1 MTKVE
6 TKDRRPHR
14 RTELDGAAILA
25 PLPEAGGVG
34 PDLSQADDSPFDAI
48 REARRHDDDL
58 PQGVWQAERKQA
70 DWDQVVA
77 LCQEALAARSKDL
90 RLLVWLVEALVQRDG
105 FSALSPG
112 FTLLEQFCRA
122 FWPNL
127 HPAMDEDGDLS
138 ARTNTIALLNTRLP
152 RVLHA
157 WPITQSGYAEPVRLS
172 WGDYETARLYQAR
185 GGGSGPGGIT
195 TASFQASAAA
205 TPVAQLEQLRQEVE
219 SGLAAVA
226 TLDAVL
232 DQACAREAPSLMG
245 LKSLLADIAG
255 WLHATLPEAP
265 TPEPE
270 PEPLSAAHVGEAD
283 AMTPPA
289 TMAAPREGAAAGP
302 IANRDDA
309 YRRLAEVADYLMRV
323 EPHSPAPYVL
333 RRVLAWG
340 RMPLNEVLLEMASG
354 RNDLAA
360 VLELITSRD

>member
-14 RTELDGAAILA
+14 RTELDTAAILT
-25 PLPEAGGVG
+25 PLPDAGGVG
-34 PDLSQADDSPFDAI
+34 PDLSQADDSPFDVI

-58 PQGVWQAERKQA
+58 PQGVWQSERKQA

-77 LCQEALAARSKDL
+77 LCQEVLAAKSKDL

-105 FSALSPG
+105 FAALTPA
-112 FTLLEQFCRA
+112 FTLIEQFCRT
-122 FWPNL
+122 FWVNL
-127 HPAMDEDGDLS
+127 HPLMDDDGDLS
-138 ARTNTIALLNTRLP
+138 GRTNTITLLNTRLP
-152 RVLHA
+152 RVLNA

-185 GGGSGPGGIT
+185 GGGGAGIT

-205 TPVAQLEQLRQEVE
+205 TPVAQLEQLRQDVE
-219 SGLAAVA
+219 TGLVAVNG
-226 TLDAVL
+226 LDAVL
-232 DQACAREAPSLMG
+232 DQVCAREAPSLMA

-265 TPEPE
+265 PPEPE
-270 PEPLSAAHVGEAD
+270 PEPLSAAHAGEAD
-283 AMTPPA
+283 TMTPSAPA
-289 TMAAPREGAAAGP
+289 AARDGAAVGP

-340 RMPLNEVLLEMASG
+340 RMPLGEVLLEMASG
-354 RNDLAA
+354 RNDLSA
-360 VLELITSRD
+360 VLELISSRE